1 MALSHF
7 CDGIFLGWLLG
18 FLRFF
23 VAVIIEALGE
33 AENTAIN
40 RNVAVNCIPEN
51 RLGIILAILNLQ
63 TLRRG
68 KKEL

>member
-40 RNVAVNCIPEN
+40 RNVAVNCI
-51 RLGIILAILNLQ
+51 Q
-63 TLRRG
+63 
-68 KKEL
+68 